1 MTLRTWGAGA
11 RLSGRVPPTG
21 SSPEDEHH
29 VDAGLDRDGRA
40 LDGAAGDQGL
50 LGLGTEIGGHL
61 LRRRILTRAVVR
73 HGGRLRGRCIALA
86 NSGVA
91 DRLRLGLRGAGESAG
106 GGSVEDDQ
114 VDLVTCRCAGDG
126 AAGGVRGP
134 GGGYY
139 LGKDAGLID
148 IAAVIEA
155 VNEST
160 DATRCQGAG
169 DCQKGETCLT
179 HHLWTDLSDQIR
191 DFLGTITLAD
201 LVARQ
206 EVRDIACRQGNRL
219 NSEQQTSVI
228 YISDLASS

>member
-1 MTLRTWGAGA
+1 MAAFVTTGNTMRLTTKGRYAVTSMLDLALHQDGGPVA
-11 RLSGRVPPTG
+11 LSGISARQDI
-21 SSPEDEHH
+21 SLSYLEQLF
-29 VDAGLDRDGRA
+29 AQLRR
-40 LDGAAGDQGL
+40 QGL
-50 LGLGTEIGGHL
+50 
-61 LRRRILTRAVVR
+61 VQ
-73 HGGRLRGRCIALA
+73 
-86 NSGVA
+86 S
-91 DRLRLGLRGAGESAG
+91 
-106 GGSVEDDQ
+106 
-114 VDLVTCRCAGDG
+114 
-126 AAGGVRGP
+126 VRGP

-179 HHLWTDLSDQIR
+179 HHLWTDLSDQM
-191 DFLGTITLAD
+191 
-201 LVARQ
+201 ARQ

-219 NSEQQTSVI
+219 DSEQQTSVI